1 MVNDPDPRWER
12 FAAREPYFAVLTS
25 PQFLRQN
32 LTPENERAFFES
44 GDALVASMFR
54 AIELQLSPYFNPSAI
69 LEYGC
74 GAGRLVLPLARR
86 AARNAGSV
94 AAVDRSPAML
104 GAARHEAERRGVS
117 NVEFLTPGQLFSGNR
132 TFDFITCYFVL
143 QRLPPGQGL
152 PLLEALLNRLT
163 PKGVGVFHVPFRSTA
178 AGALKALRW
187 MRQSLPGANAL
198 VNAARGRPAA
208 EPFVGTYTYDLA
220 RVFDVLQAAGIETMH
235 VVFEPH
241 EGLETAL
248 LYLEKPAE
256 RTATG
261 RPEMSSAGCR
271 VPGAE
276 VPGAEV
282 PGGAPIAVAE
292 LIEQTTIEALNQ
304 AAEAYFA
311 SMTNWD
317 HQLTKPFSQAH
328 EAPTLLIDMA
338 VLMQGLQLTAGATVL
353 DFGAGTGWFARFL
366 TQLGCRVI
374 LLDVSETALAM
385 AQELYRRQPVIGDRP
400 APEFLL
406 FDGRTIPLPD
416 ASVDRVLS
424 FHAFHHAP
432 RPVAIL
438 EEVGRVLKPGGIAGF
453 AEPGPRHSQTPVSQF
468 EMRNYRVVENDVD
481 VHALWRAAKTSGF
494 VDVQLAVF
502 HGPPYR
508 VSLEAFEDFLA
519 GGPATAP
526 WVTSTRVFLR
536 NARTFFLTKAGTER
550 LDSRRAEGLACHI
563 HAPAIEQVVRSGSP
577 IAIDA
582 LVTNTGTSTWLP
594 WGTGHGGVGCGAHLY
609 DAEATLLDFDAGV
622 SPIGEPAREIAPGE
636 TVPVRILVAP
646 PRDGRYIVELDCV
659 AAHVS
664 WFAPLGSR
672 PVRVAARVES

>member
-1 MVNDPDPRWER
+1 MANDPDPRWER

-25 PQFLRQN
+25 PRFLRKN
-32 LTPENERAFFES
+32 LTAENQRAFFES

-74 GAGRLVLPLARR
+74 GAGRLVVPLARR

-94 AAVDRSPAML
+94 TAVDRSPAML
-104 GAARHEAERRGVS
+104 DAARAEAARHGIS
-117 NVEFLTPGQLFSGNR
+117 NVEFQSPAELFSADR

-143 QRLPPGQGL
+143 QRLPPDQGL
-152 PLLEALLNRLT
+152 PLLAALLNLLAA
-163 PKGVGVFHVPFRSTA
+163 KGVGVFHVPFRSTA
-178 AGALKALRW
+178 SIAVKTLRW
-187 MRQSLPGANAL
+187 IRQSLPAANAL
-198 VNAARGRPAA
+198 VNIARGRPSA
-208 EPFVGTYTYDLA
+208 EPLVRTYTYDLA
-220 RVFDVLQAAGIETMH
+220 RVSGVLRAGGIETMH

-248 LYLEKPAE
+248 LYVEKPAE
-256 RTATG
+256 RNVA
-261 RPEMSSAGCR
+261 RPSEDVER
-271 VPGAE
+271 
-276 VPGAEV
+276 
-282 PGGAPIAVAE
+282 PIEVAE
-292 LIEQTTIEALNQ
+292 LVEQTTLEELNA

-311 SMTNWD
+311 SLTNWD

-328 EAPTLLIDMA
+328 EAPTLLMDMS
-338 VLMQGLQLTAGATVL
+338 VLLQGLHLTAGAIVL

-374 LLDVSETALAM
+374 LLDVSETALKKAR
-385 AQELYRRQPVIGDRP
+385 ELYQRQPIIGDRP

-406 FDGRTIPLPD
+406 FDGRRIPLPD

-432 RPVAIL
+432 YPLAIL
-438 EEVGRVLKPGGIAGF
+438 EELGRILKPGGIAGF
-453 AEPGPRHSQTPVSQF
+453 AEPGPRHSRTPVSQF

-481 VHALWRAAKTSGF
+481 VHAIWRAAKAFGF
-494 VDVQLAVF
+494 RDLELAVF

-508 VSLEAFEDFLA
+508 VSVDDFEDFLA
-519 GGPATAP
+519 GGRSTAA

-536 NARTFFLTKAGTER
+536 NARTFFLTKAGAEQ
-550 LDSRRAEGLACHI
+550 LDSRRAEGLQCHI
-563 HAPAIEQVVRSGSP
+563 HVGETEKVVTAGSSIQV
-577 IAIDA
+577 DA
-582 LVTNTGTSTWLP
+582 LVTNTGQSAWLP
-594 WGTGHGGVGCGAHLY
+594 RSAGHGGVGCGAHLY
-609 DAEATLLDFDAGV
+609 DESGTLLEFDAAV
-622 SPIGEPAREIAPGE
+622 APIGDPPREIAPGE
-636 TVPVRILVAP
+636 TAAVRITLAP
-646 PRDGRYIVELDCV
+646 QREGRYIVELDCV

-672 PVRVAARVES
+672 PVRVAISVVRGVRLQPDVLTSA